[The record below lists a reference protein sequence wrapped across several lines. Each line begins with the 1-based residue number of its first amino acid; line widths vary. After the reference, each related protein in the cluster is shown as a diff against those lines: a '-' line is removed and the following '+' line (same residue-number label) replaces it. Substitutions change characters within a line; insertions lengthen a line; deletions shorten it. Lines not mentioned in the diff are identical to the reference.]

1 MLFASADWNRL
12 PFYLFTIEQRR
23 YTVKNL
29 VIAVFCFAAV
39 LAFNSP
45 APADTYPAKTITY
58 QIPFNPGGQSDLEAR
73 RQQPLLEKDLGV
85 KVVIQYKPGGGGS
98 IGWANLVNKKSDGYF
113 ISGINIPHIILQPLA
128 RGNAGYTTGQLEP
141 IALFQA
147 TPIGLA
153 VLKESEFKS
162 LQDLIAYAK
171 ENPGAITCGGSG
183 TWSGHHIAHLQFQKL
198 AGLEMTYIPSK
209 GAAPSVA
216 SFLGGHVKALWANSN
231 DLFQHKDK
239 IRVLGFGTESPF
251 PPMPD
256 VPTFKSQGFDLLAS
270 IDRGAG
276 APPGTPAEVIKRLEA
291 AFLKIANDP
300 KIKEKMLQDGF
311 VPIAMDADRSK
322 AYILEKVKVWAPV
335 VKEFK
340 K

>member
-1 MLFASADWNRL
+1 M
-12 PFYLFTIEQRR
+12 
-23 YTVKNL
+23 KKL
-29 VIAVFCFAAV
+29 VIAAICIAAV

-45 APADTYPAKTITY
+45 APAETYPTKTITY

-73 RQQPLLEKDLGV
+73 RQQPLLEEDLGV

-98 IGWANLVNKKSDGYF
+98 VGWANLVNKKPNGYF
-113 ISGINIPHIILQPLA
+113 ISGINIPHIVLQPLA
-128 RGNAGYTTGQLEP
+128 RGKAGYQTEQLEP

-153 VLKESEFKS
+153 VLKKSEFKT
-162 LQDLIAYAK
+162 LRDLVKYAQK
-171 ENPGAITCGGSG
+171 NPGAITCGGSG

-198 AGLEMTYIPSK
+198 AGIEMTYIPSK

-216 SFLGGHVKALWANSN
+216 SFLGGHVGALWANSN
-231 DLFQHKDK
+231 DLYQHRDK

-251 PPMPD
+251 PSMSR
-256 VPTFKSQGFDLLAS
+256 VLTFKSQGYNLLAS

-276 APPGTPAEVIKRLEA
+276 APPGTPPAIIKRLEA
-291 AFLKIANDP
+291 AFLSIAKNP
-300 KIKEKMLQDGF
+300 EIKAKMLQDGF
-311 VPIAMDADRSK
+311 VPIAMDAAESK
-322 AYILEKVKVWAPV
+322 AYIMKKVKMWAPV